1 MPRLYNQTYTDV
13 VYPSLDEIICA
24 VCKTNDVQLHEL
36 LSTRREQRIVNARF
50 IYYMIATE
58 CTRSS
63 FVQIGHALCKDHTTI
78 MSGAKQAKAK
88 LGDTNWLQ
96 QLRKTT
102 ELLDLPLVA

>member
-1 MPRLYNQTYTDV
+1 
-13 VYPSLDEIICA
+13 
-24 VCKTNDVQLHEL
+24 
-36 LSTRREQRIVNARF
+36 
-50 IYYMIATE
+50 MIATE

-102 ELLDLPLVA
+102 ELLALPLVA